1 MRRWLIALVAV
12 LGTAGD
18 RRRGRLLA
26 RLAVV
31 VPLGM
36 VGAFALAGQAMAAGG
51 PTIRVCPSGCAY
63 TTIAAAITAAPSGA
77 TITIA
82 PGTYGG
88 GLNTGN
94 KNLKLLGGG
103 ASKTIISGGYPH
115 SSIEIDSGTV
125 TISSVTMTGG
135 HGAIFNNGGTVTL
148 NGSTLSGN
156 AGFGIG
162 GILNEG
168 GTVTL
173 NNSTVTGNTS
183 TAGGGIRNEG
193 GTVTLNNS
201 TVSSNNAF
209 GADGGGEGGG
219 IFNDGGTV
227 RLNDSTVTGNTADG
241 DGGGIY
247 NQTGTVTLKDSTISG
262 NNPDNCAPSSSIPGC
277 TG

>member
-125 TISSVTMTGG
+125 TISGVTMTGG

-162 GILNEG
+162 GIL
-168 GTVTL
+168 
-173 NNSTVTGNTS
+173 
-183 TAGGGIRNEG
+183 NEG